1 MDELDYRTYT
11 LEQVIEHFPAL
22 LYDIISGNTEYHP
35 EEALEKYAT
44 DWELAGEADLRF
56 YFPLRGGGAKRIT
69 IALTKVE
76 TLSEEEY

>member
-1 MDELDYRTYT
+1 MEELDYRDYT
-11 LEQVIEHFPAL
+11 MEQVIEHLPAL
-22 LYDIISGNTEYHP
+22 LYDIVSGNTEYHP
-35 EEALEKYAT
+35 KEALEKYAT
-44 DWELAGEADLRF
+44 EWEVVDETDMRF